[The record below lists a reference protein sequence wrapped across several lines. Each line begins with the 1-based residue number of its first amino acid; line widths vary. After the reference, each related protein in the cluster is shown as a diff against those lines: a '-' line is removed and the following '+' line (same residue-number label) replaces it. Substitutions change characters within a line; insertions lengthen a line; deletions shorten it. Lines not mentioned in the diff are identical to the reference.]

1 MKSKV
6 KIRFW
11 QWIEFLGD
19 KVMLTC
25 AISIVPIGKISNC
38 FWFQFL
44 HCLLIVWAF
53 YHLRGWSCRLGRRCT
68 CRVVHL
74 SWELFFICS
83 SPIESNTAH
92 LSRPIHPLSSN
103 HISGLLQVE
112 KITYSSAVMCLSSEC
127 SLFPLPTLPFL
138 GVFIFAF

>member
-1 MKSKV
+1 MN
-6 KIRFW
+6 
-11 QWIEFLGD
+11 WIPWRQSNAYLCHQHSADREDIQLFLILLSSFYIVFSLFGLFIIWGD
-19 KVMLTC
+19 GVVGWEEGVH
-25 AISIVPIGKISNC
+25 AEWSIWVD
-38 FWFQFL
+38 
-44 HCLLIVWAF
+44 A
-53 YHLRGWSCRLGRRCT
+53 RA
-68 CRVVHL
+68 
-74 SWELFFICS
+74 WELFFICS